1 MTWLLAVPLIYS
13 GFFLHSACVAPLEEG
28 SMPLTVLHAAG
39 LTLATV
45 GALVLIV

>member
-13 GFFLHSACVAPLEEG
+13 GFFLHFACVAPLEDDL
-28 SMPLTVLHAAG
+28 LTKTALHAAG